1 LYLYLYINMKYFK
14 DQIGREITLK
24 STPKKIISLVPS
36 QTELLCDLALENE
49 LVGITKFCV
58 HPYHLKSTKKIVGGT
73 KKVDFE
79 KIRALKPDFILCN
92 KEENSYEFLPELE
105 KIAPTYFSD
114 IITLQHSIDL
124 ILRLGTIFN
133 RRTEAD
139 NLAHKIDFKLKD
151 FKQFIKN
158 KPIRKVAYFIWG
170 KPYMVAANETYINEM
185 LALNKFENIYSN
197 MSRYPK
203 VEINRIRHEGDPDV
217 IILSSEPFPFKD
229 EHALEIG
236 TYTNRSITVFGDGEM
251 FSWPGSRTL
260 LALDYFK
267 ELHKKLESHF

>member
-1 LYLYLYINMKYFK
+1 MKIVK

-24 STPKKIISLVPS
+24 QTPKRIVSLVPS
-36 QTELLCDLALENE
+36 QTELLYDLALENE

-58 HPYHLKSTKKIVGGT
+58 HPFHLKSTKTIVGGT

-79 KIRALKPDFILCN
+79 KIKALNPDFILGN
-92 KEENSYEFLPELE
+92 KEENSYDFLPELE

-114 IITLQHSIDL
+114 VNTIQNSVDL
-124 ILRLGTIFN
+124 VLRLGSIFS

-139 NLAHKIDFKLKD
+139 NLVHKIEFKLND
-151 FKQFIKN
+151 FKQFIKD
-158 KPIRKVAYFIWG
+158 KPTRKVAYFIWA
-170 KPYMVAANETYINEM
+170 KPWMVAGNETYINEM
-185 LALNKFENIYSN
+185 LQLNKFENIYKN

-203 VEINRIRHEGDPDV
+203 VEINKIRHEGDPDV

-236 TYTNRSITVFGDGEM
+236 TFTNRSITVFGDGEM
-251 FSWPGSRTL
+251 FSWPGSRML
-260 LALDYFK
+260 LAFDYFK
-267 ELHKKLESHF
+267 ELHTKLESHF